1 MDNLTHSLVGLVAAK
16 AGLEKWSPGAT
27 AIALLAANAP
37 DSDIVVLLTRDRW
50 SFLQHHRGITHSI
63 IGTLI
68 LAIALP
74 LTFHL
79 GDYLL
84 SLVFKRPQKVKF
96 RWLLAV
102 SLIVGATHP
111 LLDWTNNYGIRFLLP
126 WSQRW
131 SYGDLV
137 FIVDPF
143 LWLIF
148 GGAAFLLTSG
158 SRVQKWFWLAI
169 GVVSTVVVIVGPR
182 FETSTFIALRLIWT
196 LGLVILITLFA
207 LRASRRF
214 GAQRLALV
222 AFGLAIFYWGSLWFM
237 HQRALKL
244 AEAQAQT
251 MIQSD
256 RESIVKI
263 AAMPTLA
270 NPFRWDC
277 VFETNFATYRFPL
290 SLIDAQVQ
298 KRVVR
303 YSKPDA
309 LLSDAINSISNDR
322 RLRIFEGFARFP
334 VSQLADPGC
343 ATETL
348 VEFADLRYTEPGNSR
363 GPFSLEL
370 PVDCPVSSTHQ

>member
-27 AIALLAANAP
+27 AVAILAANAP

-74 LTFHL
+74 LTFYL

-84 SLVFKRPQKVKF
+84 SLVGKGPQKVKLG
-96 RWLLAV
+96 WLLAV

-111 LLDWTNNYGIRFLLP
+111 LLDWTNNYGIRFFLP
-126 WSQRW
+126 WSQQW

-143 LWLIF
+143 LWLTF

-169 GVVSTVVVIVGPR
+169 GVVSTFVIIVGPR
-182 FETSTFIALRLIWT
+182 FATSTFIALRLIWA
-196 LGLVILITLFA
+196 LGLVILITLFVLKA
-207 LRASRRF
+207 GKRF
-214 GAQRLALV
+214 GARLALA
-222 AFGLAIFYWGSLWFM
+222 AFGVAILYWGSLWFI
-237 HQRALKL
+237 HQKALKL
-244 AEAQAQT
+244 AETQAQT

-256 RESIVKI
+256 RESIMKI

-270 NPFRWDC
+270 NPLRWDC
-277 VFETNFATYRFPL
+277 VFETNLATYRFPL
-290 SLIDAQVQ
+290 SLIDAQVEQ
-298 KRVVR
+298 RVVR
-303 YSKPDA
+303 YPKPDTI
-309 LLSDAINSISNDR
+309 LGKAINGISNDR
-322 RLRIFEGFARFP
+322 RLGIFEGFARFP

-343 ATETL
+343 VTKTL

-363 GPFSLEL
+363 GTFSLEL